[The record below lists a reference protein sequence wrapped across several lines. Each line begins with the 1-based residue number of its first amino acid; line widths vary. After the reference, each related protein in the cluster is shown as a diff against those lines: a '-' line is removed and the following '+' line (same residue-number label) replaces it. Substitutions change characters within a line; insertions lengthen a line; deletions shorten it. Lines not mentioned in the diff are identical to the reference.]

1 MGNYYLGLIDYV
13 HAVLDNLSTEFPQFA
28 GQGYQIAGFAWH
40 QGWNDGGNEFTAS
53 SYQENLADF
62 IRDIRAELG
71 NPTLPF
77 AVANTGIS
85 GASASGNRLIMLE
98 GQLAVANPV
107 LYPEFDGNVSAADTR
122 PFWREANVSP
132 QNQGFHWNQNGE
144 TQYLIG
150 KSLGEGMKTLLG
162 K

>member
-1 MGNYYLGLIDYV
+1 
-13 HAVLDNLSTEFPQFA
+13 
-28 GQGYQIAGFAWH
+28 
-40 QGWNDGGNEFTAS
+40 
-53 SYQENLADF
+53 
-62 IRDIRAELG
+62 
-71 NPTLPF
+71 
-77 AVANTGIS
+77 
-85 GASASGNRLIMLE
+85 MLE

-107 LYPEFDGNVSAADTR
+107 LYPEFNGNVSAADTR